1 MFDVNRFRRTAA
13 LLLLVAL
20 TCGSSATAR
29 ADQPTTSPA
38 TTAPAGG
45 IYLLHLP
52 GIGGLMRIDRLL
64 TGGLRS
70 GGLEGADVIVYDWTN
85 GSRGLPAL
93 GALERNKQEA
103 KKIARM
109 IEDRARANPGQRI
122 VITGHSGGSGLAVW
136 ALESLPDDVTVD
148 TLVMIAPA
156 LSPQY
161 DLSRALR
168 RVKRAYAFNSEYDPV
183 LGPGTRTFGTIDR
196 IMTNAAG
203 RVGFHKPDGADDA
216 QYAKLVQIPYERGFL
231 AFGNLGD
238 HIGAMMPRFAAK
250 VIAPV
255 ILTGELPK
263 LPATTRPTTRP
274 LATPSTLPS
283 TLPAAR

>member
-1 MFDVNRFRRTAA
+1 MMFEMKRLRRFGVT
-13 LLLLVAL
+13 LLLVL
-20 TCGSSATAR
+20 TGAAAAAR
-29 ADQPTTSPA
+29 ADQPTT
-38 TTAPAGG
+38 APASAPTRQ

-85 GSRGLPAL
+85 GNRGLPAL

-109 IEDRARANPGQRI
+109 IEDRARANPDQRI
-122 VITGHSGGSGLAVW
+122 VLTGHSGGSGLAVW

-203 RVGFHKPDGADDA
+203 RVGFQKPGGADD
-216 QYAKLVQIPYERGFL
+216 
-231 AFGNLGD
+231 
-238 HIGAMMPRFAAK
+238 
-250 VIAPV
+250 
-255 ILTGELPK
+255 
-263 LPATTRPTTRP
+263 
-274 LATPSTLPS
+274 
-283 TLPAAR
+283 